1 MARVDVGG
9 HGAASVDYLE
19 VSMHQPW
26 TVDDVLIREL
36 EEMLAD
42 EELQARLRAGAERE
56 EIELG
61 KGNRDKNGIR

>member
-1 MARVDVGG
+1 MAPT
-9 HGAASVDYLE
+9 SVDDLE

-42 EELQARLRAGAERE
+42 EELQAGLRAGAERE